1 MQTVIELPEFIRK
14 AEKLFGEAEREKIV
28 EFLSSNQKAGTKIEG
43 FGGIRR
49 LEWIERGEKLREHN
63 IYYHAGSNKFP
74 LVLIGIFRKNERMIL
89 DKIIEILIH
98 NKTNHS

>member
-14 AEKLFGEAEREKIV
+14 AEKLFATEEREKIV
-28 EFLSSNQKAGTKIEG
+28 ELLSTNPTSGKKLEN

-49 LEWIERGEKLREHN
+49 LEWIQHGKKPKEHN
-63 IYYHAGSNKFP
+63 IYYHAGLNNLP
-74 LVLIGIFRKNERMIL
+74 LVIIGIFSKHEKLVL

-98 NKTNHS
+98 SKIK